1 MSWNRMHRIMADY
14 QKREARARSI
24 AARNREMPKM
34 CELLGMEYKPM
45 KKTTEQHT

>member
-1 MSWNRMHRIMADY
+1 MSWNRMRRIMADY

-45 KKTTEQHT
+45 NKTTEQHT